1 MLNGWISSILNWR
14 ESIRMYADSW
24 GFVNLKLT
32 KSDQMADFW
41 VSSIGELTKRIRFE
55 EVCELLVNC
64 GIDEVGSLIPITFV
78 SPLFPIPIFC
88 TYNLVRAA
96 ITLCRVSCRLR
107 RLSCARG
114 GGGADPGDLCRHG
127 RGGFALQCG

>member
-1 MLNGWISSILNWR
+1 MSDNEREARDFMLNGWISSILNWR

-64 GIDEVGSLIPITFV
+64 GIDEVGSLIPGFV
-78 SPLFPIPIFC
+78 I
-88 TYNLVRAA
+88 LVR
-96 ITLCRVSCRLR
+96 CR
-107 RLSCARG
+107 
-114 GGGADPGDLCRHG
+114 
-127 RGGFALQCG
+127 GFHRSIAE